1 MHQCI
6 RCPQGLEYHTAQQGP
21 PPVGAAE
28 WSPSPVIIILGH
40 NCIKNAQQSGT
51 ISGLWSFHARVH
63 LQQRQLWHMECI
75 QFADDTT
82 LHVSHSNKHY
92 LKFCIESDMNVL
104 FDWLNANK
112 LMLNL
117 NKSVFMLFQPSSQKN
132 VDFHLELN
140 GVTIPCVKSTKF
152 LGVWLDTLILVRTY
166 ELTYFETQEQNV
178 LIV

>member
-1 MHQCI
+1 
-6 RCPQGLEYHTAQQGP
+6 
-21 PPVGAAE
+21 
-28 WSPSPVIIILGH
+28 
-40 NCIKNAQQSGT
+40 
-51 ISGLWSFHARVH
+51 
-63 LQQRQLWHMECI
+63 
-75 QFADDTT
+75 
-82 LHVSHSNKHY
+82 
-92 LKFCIESDMNVL
+92 MNVL

-140 GVTIPCVKSTKF
+140 GVTIPCVKSTKL

-166 ELTYFETQEQNV
+166 ESTYFDTQEQNV